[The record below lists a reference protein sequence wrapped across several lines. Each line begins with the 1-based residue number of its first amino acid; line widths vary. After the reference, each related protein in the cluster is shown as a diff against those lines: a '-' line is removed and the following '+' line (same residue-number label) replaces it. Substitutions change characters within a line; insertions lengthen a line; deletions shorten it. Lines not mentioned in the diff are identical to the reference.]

1 MSAMAKNWKVMA
13 LIAAGVLLML
23 ATLKVAVR
31 GSRDA
36 VAASQTQAPAAA
48 PAPAQHGEPI
58 SNEIRDFPQLD

>member
-1 MSAMAKNWKVMA
+1 MSAMAKNWKVLA
-13 LIAAGVLLML
+13 VIAAGVLLML

-31 GSRDA
+31 ASRDA
-36 VAASQTQAPAAA
+36 VAASQTPAAA

>member
-1 MSAMAKNWKVMA
+1 MSAMAKNWKVLA
-13 LIAAGVLLML
+13 VIAAGVLLML

-31 GSRDA
+31 ASRDA

-48 PAPAQHGEPI
+48 PAPVQHGEPI